1 MSNNAK
7 VATLSADSHH
17 AIKVRDL
24 TKYYGRPGRGVL
36 AVDHISFDVRRGEVF
51 GFLGPNGAGKTTT
64 QRMLTTLLEP
74 TEGRI
79 VINGH
84 DLAHDTYP
92 VKRQMGLVPEESNVY
107 TELTAWGNLMFTA
120 QLYRVPRSERA
131 ARARELLETFGLW
144 EKRDVKVEDFSK
156 GMRRRLSIAMA
167 IIHRPTL
174 LFMDE
179 PTPGLDAQSARAIRD
194 LIRQLN
200 AEGTTVFLTTHQIE
214 EANQLCDRVTIIH
227 HGQIAAID
235 TPEQLKRAFQRVQSV
250 EVALEPD
257 GGSTGPVLSPSASL
271 GMNSAEGLTGTQDH
285 GKSLA
290 ALPGVTTPVKMGD
303 KWRLYTEDP
312 SALLPRVMD
321 YARSHDL
328 RVVSLSTLGP
338 SLEDVF
344 LEITGQQVG
353 TVHHGT
359 QENAQRRRGMG
370 KRKGGGR

>member
-1 MSNNAK
+1 MNNAIE
-7 VATLSADSHH
+7 VYN
-17 AIKVRDL
+17 L
-24 TKYYGRPGRGVL
+24 TKYYGDLL
-36 AVDHISFDVRRGEVF
+36 AVDHIFFEVQRGEVF

-74 TEGRI
+74 TEGQI
-79 VINGH
+79 IIHGH
-84 DLAHDTYP
+84 DLARESYP

-107 TELTAWGNLMFTA
+107 TELTAWDNLMFTA

-131 ARARELLETFGLW
+131 TRARELLETFGLW
-144 EKRDVKVEDFSK
+144 EKRNVKVENFSK

-167 IIHRPTL
+167 IIHKPTL
-174 LFMDE
+174 LFLDE

-200 AEGTTVFLTTHQIE
+200 AEGTTIFLTTHQIE
-214 EANQLCDRVTIIH
+214 EANQLCDRVAIIN
-227 HGQIAAID
+227 HGRIAAID
-235 TPEQLKRAFQRVQSV
+235 TPERLKRAFRRVQSV

-257 GGSTGPVLSPSASL
+257 GQA
-271 GMNSAEGLTGTQDH
+271 H
-285 GKSLA
+285 GQALES
-290 ALPGVTTPVKMGD
+290 LPGVTTAVKMGD

-312 SALLPRVMD
+312 AALLPLVVH
-321 YARSHDL
+321 YAEDKGL

-353 TVHHGT
+353 TVRHET
-359 QENAQRRRGMG
+359 QEGKPRRRGMRG
-370 KRKGGGR
+370 RKGGRR